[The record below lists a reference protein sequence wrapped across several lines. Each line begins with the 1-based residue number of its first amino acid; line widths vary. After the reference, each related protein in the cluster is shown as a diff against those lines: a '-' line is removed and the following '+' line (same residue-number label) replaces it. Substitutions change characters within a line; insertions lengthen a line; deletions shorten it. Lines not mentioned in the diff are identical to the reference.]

1 MKKIIYIFLLATSF
15 MCSKFNLEVISNQNG
30 GEYLL
35 DSGDIVFSGVKLKFS
50 FSLDNTGLLKISSDD
65 NISLYSKQLQQN
77 KTYNF
82 PEDGKELILDD
93 NTGIEKFTFTLNGKT
108 IKIFEL
114 KHIEKQVSEKV
125 FKEIQDI
132 NNTTTLQVITFPSF
146 DDREYTDLSQVK
158 SNTRSATDKKVFKE
172 LSSPTIIIKSGQEL
186 GAGVLIDKKGT
197 FLTNWHILK
206 DQKSALIAFK
216 PKIGNKPNKNN
227 YYVAKVIQADPV
239 KDLALLQLLNSEVV
253 TDKNIKPITFS
264 KMKNIDVGEDIY
276 TIGHPVGYYYSL
288 ANGIIGNIL
297 NDHTWEA
304 KGIHHK
310 AKYIIKTQN
319 QISGGN
325 SGGPLV
331 NKDLELLGLVTYSDT
346 KGQNLNFAVS
356 IEDIQDFLNT
366 DHSVKTNTQ
375 THVLTSNNLQETA
388 YHTNNNTSISADI
401 TYAVDR
407 KGNPIIIQRLDTN
420 KNGIFDIIM
429 IDTDKDGQWDK
440 IGYDRDEDGIIEK
453 WSSY

>member
-1 MKKIIYIFLLATSF
+1 MKKLIYISLLLTSLIW
-15 MCSKFNLEVISNQNG
+15 SKFNLEVISNQNN

-35 DSGDIVFSGVKLKFS
+35 DSGDIVFSGDKLKFYFRS
-50 FSLDNTGLLKISSDD
+50 NNSGLLKISSDD
-65 NISLYSKQLQQN
+65 NVSLYSKQLQQN
-77 KTYNF
+77 KTYYF

-93 NTGIEKFTFTLNGKT
+93 NTGIEKFIFTLNGK
-108 IKIFEL
+108 IVNIFEL
-114 KHIEKQVSEKV
+114 NHITKQVSEKA
-125 FKEIQDI
+125 FKDI
-132 NNTTTLQVITFPSF
+132 NNTSTAPIIKFPSF
-146 DDREYTDLSQVK
+146 DDREYTNLSQVK

-172 LSSPTIIIKSGQEL
+172 LSAPTIIIKAGQEL

-264 KMKNIDVGEDIY
+264 KMKKIDVGEDIY

-297 NDHTWEA
+297 NDHSWEA
-304 KGIHHK
+304 KGIRHK

-331 NKDLELLGLVTYSDT
+331 NKDLELLGLITYSDT
-346 KGQNLNFAVS
+346 KGQNLNFAIS
-356 IEDIQDFLNT
+356 IEDIKDFLNT

-375 THVLTSNNLQETA
+375 TQTLASANLQETA
-388 YHTNNNTSISADI
+388 FQTNNAVVTADI
-401 TYAVDR
+401 TYATDTN
-407 KGNPIIIQRLDTN
+407 GNPIVIQRLDTN
-420 KNGIFDIIM
+420 KNGIQDIIM
-429 IDTDKDGQWDK
+429 IDTDKDGKWDK

-453 WSSY
+453 WNNY

>member
-1 MKKIIYIFLLATSF
+1 MKKIIYISLLATSLIW
-15 MCSKFNLEVISNQNG
+15 SKFHLEVVSNQNG

-35 DSGDIVFSGVKLKFS
+35 DSGDIVFSGDKLKFYFNS
-50 FSLDNTGLLKISSDD
+50 DNKDLLKISSDD
-65 NISLYSKQLQQN
+65 NISLYSKQLQKN

-82 PEDGKELILDD
+82 PEDGEELILDD
-93 NTGIEKFTFTLNGKT
+93 NTGIEKFTFTLNGK
-108 IKIFEL
+108 IVNIFEL
-114 KHIEKQVSEKV
+114 NHITKQVSEKAL
-125 FKEIQDI
+125 QDI
-132 NNTTTLQVITFPSF
+132 NKTSAVPIIKFPSF
-146 DDREYTDLSQVK
+146 DDREYTDLSQAK

-172 LSSPTIIIKSGQEL
+172 LSSPTIIIKAGQEL

-227 YYVAKVIQADPV
+227 YYVANVIREDPV

-297 NDHTWEA
+297 NDHTWDA
-304 KGIHHK
+304 KGIRHK

-331 NKDLELLGLVTYSDT
+331 NKDLELLGLITYSDT

-375 THVLTSNNLQETA
+375 TRALTSNNLQEAA
-388 YHTNNNTSISADI
+388 YHTNNNTSITADI
-401 TYAVDR
+401 TYAVDTQ
-407 KGNPIIIQRLDTN
+407 GNPIVIQRLDTN
-420 KNGIFDIIM
+420 KNGILDIIM
-429 IDTDKDGQWDK
+429 IDTDRDGQWDK

>member
-1 MKKIIYIFLLATSF
+1 MKKIIYISLLATSLIW
-15 MCSKFNLEVISNQNG
+15 SKFNLEVISNQNG

-35 DSGDIVFSGVKLKFS
+35 DSGDIVFSGDKLKFY
-50 FSLDNTGLLKISSDD
+50 FSSNNAGLLKISSDD
-65 NISLYSKQLQQN
+65 NISLYFKQLQQN

-82 PEDGKELILDD
+82 PEDGKELIMDD

-206 DQKSALIAFK
+206 DQKSTLIAFK

-253 TDKNIKPITFS
+253 TDKNIKPIAFA

-297 NDHTWEA
+297 NDHTWDA
-304 KGIHHK
+304 KGIRHK
-310 AKYIIKTQN
+310 AKYVIKTQN

-331 NKDLELLGLVTYSDT
+331 NKDLELLGLITYSDT

-366 DHSVKTNTQ
+366 DHSIKANTH
-375 THVLTSNNLQETA
+375 TLSLTSDNLQEAA

-401 TYAVDR
+401 TYAVDT
-407 KGNPIIIQRLDTN
+407 KGDPIIIQRLDTN